1 MKNLSEEMTDLSEI
15 ILQLQSE
22 NNLLKLQ
29 VAQEKSEKE
38 MEILKRQKTEEELM
52 AKTQEVEELK
62 ATTKHQAAEIKKFKV
77 EIKVL
82 NAKVQTLE
90 EESILYQDKLYEAV
104 KLENE
109 SKQKLEEVSRKNMFL
124 NIDTVNMI
132 AEQQHLITYLS
143 ENNKFLNHEAEDLV
157 KYKNNYYVRK
167 EDTEYIMK
175 YLEQLEIITTQFSFL
190 RRRTS
195 KKKLINRVRNMI
207 QRSNNI
213 D

>member
-52 AKTQEVEELK
+52 AKTQEAEELK
-62 ATTKHQAAEIKKFKV
+62 AATKHQAAEIKKFKV

-190 RRRTS
+190 RRRTP